1 MEEFMSISVDN
12 DTDMLFLLE
21 NFCGHGY
28 NRDDPLGRCYRG
40 PDAEL
45 WFDLTCIHPNVR
57 GHETIADMFLDVV
70 NE

>member
-28 NRDDPLGRCYRG
+28 NRDDPGGRCYRG

-45 WFDLTCIHPNVR
+45 WFDLTCIHPNPT
-57 GHETIADMFLDVV
+57 GHQVIADMFMSVIL
-70 NE
+70 E